1 MSTRPALSKWN
12 HKRFENIDRRVE
24 ELGAQVEE
32 QFSENGKKIT
42 LIWQVFSQEDLLL
55 KQESLWKQ
63 KSHEQFIKLGDYNT
77 RYFHQ
82 KMKRSK
88 QKIKILG
95 IEKEDGKLT
104 ENSQKNCC

>member
-42 LIWQVFSQEDLLL
+42 TDMASILLGGSSSEAR
-55 KQESLWKQ
+55 KFIEAEES
-63 KSHEQFIKLGDYNT
+63 
-77 RYFHQ
+77 
-82 KMKRSK
+82 
-88 QKIKILG
+88 
-95 IEKEDGKLT
+95 
-104 ENSQKNCC
+104 